1 MGGEVSAVVS
11 AAGEA
16 IVRETSGPH
25 HLGSRVIVVWIVHKD
40 LRVRDHGAHKTF
52 RNGVGDLHISAVCE
66 IALHGMHQ
74 NIGAAAGCLVRRES
88 HCDLRVHDSEYRAGD
103 IIVVAAFF
111 QCFIVCD
118 NRAVAHLTSGS
129 RDGQNN
135 ADRKACGCLT
145 GVLIEIPDIT
155 VVRETVTDGFR
166 GVDDTAAAYRKEKI
180 NALLSAEL
188 DPLAD

>member
-1 MGGEVSAVVS
+1 M
-11 AAGEA
+11 
-16 IVRETSGPH
+16 ISGFMT
-25 HLGSRVIVVWIVHKD
+25 
-40 LRVRDHGAHKTF
+40 A
-52 RNGVGDLHISAVCE
+52 N
-66 IALHGMHQ
+66 
-74 NIGAAAGCLVRRES
+74 
-88 HCDLRVHDSEYRAGD
+88 

-118 NRAVAHLTSGS
+118 DRAVAHLTSGS
-129 RDGQNN
+129 RDRQNN

-166 GVDDTAAAYRKEKI
+166 GVDDTAAADSEKKI

-188 DPLAD
+188 DPLTD

>member
-1 MGGEVSAVVS
+1 MVCIRISVQPQAVWYGG
-11 AAGEA
+11 
-16 IVRETSGPH
+16 
-25 HLGSRVIVVWIVHKD
+25 
-40 LRVRDHGAHKTF
+40 
-52 RNGVGDLHISAVCE
+52 
-66 IALHGMHQ
+66 
-74 NIGAAAGCLVRRES
+74 S
-88 HCDLRVHDSEYRAGD
+88 HCDLRVHDSKYRAGD

-118 NRAVAHLTSGS
+118 DRAVAHLTSGS

-135 ADRKACGCLT
+135 ADWKACGCLT

-166 GVDDTAAAYRKEKI
+166 GVDDTAAADSEKKI

-188 DPLAD
+188 DPLTD

>member
-1 MGGEVSAVVS
+1 
-11 AAGEA
+11 
-16 IVRETSGPH
+16 
-25 HLGSRVIVVWIVHKD
+25 
-40 LRVRDHGAHKTF
+40 
-52 RNGVGDLHISAVCE
+52 
-66 IALHGMHQ
+66 MHQ

-88 HCDLRVHDSEYRAGD
+88 HCYLRVHDSEYRAGD

-129 RDGQNN
+129 RDSQNN

-145 GVLIEIPDIT
+145 GVFIKIPDIT

-166 GVDDTAAAYRKEKI
+166 GVDDTAAADSEKKI